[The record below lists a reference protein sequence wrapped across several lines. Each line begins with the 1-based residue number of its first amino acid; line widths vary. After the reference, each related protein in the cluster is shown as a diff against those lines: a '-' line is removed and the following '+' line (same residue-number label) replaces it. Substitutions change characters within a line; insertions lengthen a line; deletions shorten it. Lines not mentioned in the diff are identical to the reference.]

1 MSKMKIALG
10 MLVMFTVQLVA
21 EALLPGSGHAAAWS
35 LAQSALVFFIAALV
49 GGWLAGRRFLLPAVA
64 TWLLIWVAIVYLL
77 YRIAAPAGP
86 VSIVGMLQYNWVD
99 LILSGCSTVAGAL
112 CGQMLRQ
119 HSSSAAAAT

>member
-49 GGWLAGRRFLLPAVA
+49 GGWVAGRRFLLPAVA

-77 YRIAAPAGP
+77 F
-86 VSIVGMLQYNWVD
+86 
-99 LILSGCSTVAGAL
+99 
-112 CGQMLRQ
+112 
-119 HSSSAAAAT
+119 SSSE